1 MSDFLRFL
9 ADLQHRWKF
18 HVEVTYSHTTD
29 WIIHVYRK
37 GYNHDGT
44 DQTLCYVSSS
54 DLEYACAKAH
64 AELKENLLEYDG
76 GY

>member
-18 HVEVTYSHTTD
+18 HAEITYSHITD
-29 WIIHVYRK
+29 WVIYVYRK
-37 GYNHDGT
+37 GYNDDGT
-44 DQTLCYVSSS
+44 DQTLCYVDSP
-54 DLEYACAKAH
+54 DLEYACAKAY
-64 AELKENLLEYDG
+64 AELKEKLVEYDG